1 MAEQEEYKLPEISEE
16 QIEKAAMPVG
26 KRVNED
32 VSEETQYIELDDNKD
47 ELKPLQE
54 DDIKED
60 FETSQKVVEETKD
73 KSEVEK
79 KDAYAQNRIN
89 KAVAQAKDFQ
99 RRESM
104 AIQYAKQLQE
114 ENERLKTSK
123 QTFEEDMF
131 EIKRI

>member
-54 DDIKED
+54 DDVKED

-79 KDAYAQNRIN
+79 KLPM
-89 KAVAQAKDFQ
+89 
-99 RRESM
+99 RRTEST
-104 AIQYAKQLQE
+104 KQ
-114 ENERLKTSK
+114 
-123 QTFEEDMF
+123 
-131 EIKRI
+131 

>member
-54 DDIKED
+54 DDVKED

-79 KDAYAQNRIN
+79 KAAYAQNRNRSCNRI
-89 KAVAQAKDFQ
+89 
-99 RRESM
+99 S
-104 AIQYAKQLQE
+104 
-114 ENERLKTSK
+114 KTSA
-123 QTFEEDMF
+123 
-131 EIKRI
+131 

>member
-54 DDIKED
+54 DDVKED
-60 FETSQKVVEETKD
+60 FETSQKVVARWRLTLSIAHRSCASTRSR
-73 KSEVEK
+73 KSLNLV
-79 KDAYAQNRIN
+79 
-89 KAVAQAKDFQ
+89 
-99 RRESM
+99 
-104 AIQYAKQLQE
+104 
-114 ENERLKTSK
+114 KTCSE
-123 QTFEEDMF
+123 QSN
-131 EIKRI
+131 